1 MMVRSIVLGILSYLV
16 LAFGQSKE
24 GTGNIQKA
32 EYLGR
37 WVGYPTDFLKSLG
50 YIILPLGAD
59 ARFCVYGD
67 FNVADFIN
75 QANDCLDKFTS
86 RNETLSVFC
95 AEKGFSHYGIANLRI
110 SHSNVIVNTVTYNK
124 YGHFM
129 VIYGDLFCA
138 MKTK

>member
-1 MMVRSIVLGILSYLV
+1 MVRAVVLVLLSYLI

-37 WVGYPTDFLKSLG
+37 WVGYPTEFLKSIG
-50 YIILPLGAD
+50 YIIFPLGAD

-67 FNVADFIN
+67 SNSTDFIN
-75 QANDCLDKFTS
+75 QASDCLDKFTS
-86 RNETLSVFC
+86 GNETLSAFC
-95 AEKGFSHYGIANLRI
+95 AEKGFTHYGIANLRI
-110 SHSNVIVNTVTYNK
+110 SHSNVIVNAVTHNK

-129 VIYGDLFCA
+129 VVYGDLFCA
-138 MKTK
+138 IKTK